1 MKESPFLASLRLGDS
16 FLPVGTDSI
25 SYALETFIQNNRIK
39 NIDDLQKLL
48 ETYLRRQIGRSD
60 LVALRA
66 AHKAATEDDL
76 GGIQSADC
84 RLKAVTLAAEFRES
98 STRTGK
104 RLLILQQNLSDDDL
118 LTEYF
123 DAVETNETPG
133 NYAVVL
139 GVVAASEGIDS
150 HDACL
155 LLCHGFVTD
164 MLAVAQRLMQLSHT
178 DAQQALT
185 ELRPAMADAVKDS
198 ADRSVEEMVS
208 FTPLINILSAEHE
221 RADRR
226 LFIS

>member
-1 MKESPFLASLRLGDS
+1 MKESPFLVSLRLGDS

-25 SYALETFIQNNRIK
+25 SYALETFVQNDRIK

-48 ETYLRRQIGRSD
+48 ETYLRCQIGRSD

-66 AHKAATEDDL
+66 AHNTATEDDL
-76 GGIQSADC
+76 GGIQSVDR
-84 RLKAVTLAAEFRES
+84 RLTAVTLAAEFRES

-104 RLLILQQNLSDDDL
+104 RLLMLQRNLSDDDL
-118 LTEYF
+118 LAEYF
-123 DAVETNETPG
+123 DAIEANETPG
-133 NYAVVL
+133 NYAVTL
-139 GVVAASEGIDS
+139 GVIAASEEIDS

-155 LLCHGFVTD
+155 LLCHGFTTD
-164 MLAVAQRLMQLSHT
+164 MLAAAQRLMRLGHT
-178 DAQQALT
+178 DAQRALN

-198 ADRSVEEMVS
+198 ADRSVEEMAP
-208 FTPLINILSAEHE
+208 FAPLIDVHSAEHE